1 MVKQMKISKLQQ
13 VQLNRIGKK
22 YQLELILIF
31 GSQISGKTH
40 QTSDFDIGVLRKK
53 DLTMNQYS
61 DLLSNFCQIFKVK
74 QDKIDISELK
84 NASSLLLKEVS
95 DIGQVLYQKTS
106 QSFIEFYLQAYKR
119 YIDEARLY
127 QLEQYYLK
135 KRYLSRK
142 TYA

>member
-1 MVKQMKISKLQQ
+1 MKISKLQQ
-13 VQLNRIGKK
+13 SQLNKIGKK
-22 YQLELILIF
+22 YQVELIIIF

-84 NASSLLLKEVS
+84 NASSLLLKEAANKS
-95 DIGQVLYQKTS
+95 MILYQKS
-106 QSFIEFYLQAYKR
+106 PESFINFYLQSYKR
-119 YIDEARLY
+119 YLDEAKLY
-127 QLEQYYLK
+127 ELEHNYLK
-135 KRYLSRK
+135 KRFSSERK
-142 TYA
+142 VYV